1 MLNKNKAN
9 QYTERFPGHILSGN
23 DTNKKAVW
31 IISYRFEI
39 RHIHTYLHMHTMI
52 EYFQRDSQ
60 KIGMV
65 DASGKN
71 KCVTRVG
78 RKLTFYRL
86 SLYTIFFIPSIFL
99 LCTLLLIKNI
109 LYSVLQFLKYFYMYD
124 FIYYICNPR

>member
-86 SLYTIFFIPSIFL
+86 SLYTIF
-99 LCTLLLIKNI
+99 
-109 LYSVLQFLKYFYMYD
+109 LYHLYFYYVP
-124 FIYYICNPR
+124 YYSLKIFYIVFYNF